1 MKNTT
6 ALFYLDDPLFPS
18 LAVAVDAQRMARYF
32 EGLLSAPGEWRLTA
46 CRLERLRYRRATRCI
61 LHYEIN
67 LRRHAD
73 GAEQVVWL
81 MAYLYADQKKLRSR
95 QRRLDMLG
103 AAHDEQIPM
112 PRYAFLDELAILVTR
127 FPTDH
132 ALPALCKITADLPGL
147 FGSRCAAVF
156 GAEEWRM
163 LDMSLEPVRW
173 RAGLSAV
180 MRARVRGEQQ
190 SGEQAERR
198 FYVKVYAPA
207 SAGLVA
213 PPGYAPAPAP
223 PFKKVVDTVFHDA
236 IGGIEIQRAA
246 TGTPLLSLLM
256 QQCADHGE
264 AVRLATALAD
274 WHLSDAILKRR
285 LSLIDLTAAMERVAH
300 TLSAALPYL
309 HDTVAAT
316 LNRIRQTWTES
327 VFVPAHLDL
336 KPDHIFFAAGDV
348 TFIDLESAANADPM
362 LDLAHLLAR
371 LHYAQALY
379 QVPDRHARQFAAHV
393 YESYRGQVP
402 RGWLGNLLCC
412 YAWSLLQIAAN
423 VFEHQRPGWA
433 AWVYQLA
440 HTAAAMDLA
449 NPNAFTRL
457 LEAETELHTPYP
469 PLTNRLAM
477 EIRP

>member
-32 EGLLSAPGEWRLTA
+32 EGLLSAPEEWRLTA

-132 ALPALCKITADLPGL
+132 ALPALCKITADLPGI

-163 LDMSLEPVRW
+163 LDISWEPVRW

-236 IGGIEIQRAA
+236 VGGIEIQRAA

-264 AVRLATALAD
+264 AVRLATVLAD
-274 WHLSDAILKRR
+274 WHLSGATLNRR
-285 LSLIDLTAAMERVAH
+285 LAFIDLTTAMEKVARS
-300 TLSAALPYL
+300 LSAALPYL

-316 LNRIRQTWTES
+316 LNGIRQAWTEG

-336 KPDHIFFAAGDV
+336 KPDHIFFAAGEV

-362 LDLAHLLAR
+362 LDLSRLLAR
-371 LHYAQALY
+371 LCYAQALY
-379 QVPDRHARQFAAHV
+379 QAPDHHARQFAAHV
-393 YESYRGQVP
+393 YESYRSQVP
-402 RGWLGNLLCC
+402 RGWLGNLPGC
-412 YAWSLLQIAAN
+412 YAWWLLKTAVS

-433 AWVYQLA
+433 MWVHRLA
-440 HTAAAMDLA
+440 HTAAAIDLA
-449 NPNAFTRL
+449 NPDMFPHL
-457 LEAETELHTPYP
+457 LIAETELPGRYP
-469 PLTNRLAM
+469 PLANRPVSDARL
-477 EIRP
+477 